1 MPSTAIKAF
10 TEFATACLL
19 PFHPNVAATT
29 GQKRGA
35 LEIHSTHDHATDSN
49 DAELKMPVV
58 LALDGHAHSNAVERT
73 QWLQHCRGMPLD
85 AVLIFL
91 KRPSIPPIAN

>member
-10 TEFATACLL
+10 TEIATACLL

-29 GQKRGA
+29 GQKRGV
-35 LEIHSTHDHATDSN
+35 LEIHSTHDHVTDSN

-73 QWLQHCRGMPLD
+73 QWLQHCRGMPLN